1 MKRFAFVF
9 FFLLPLK
16 GMVLLFLMPLFL
28 AIRHLKCVFSIGQG
42 NFVLLKKD
50 ANFLTVDVQSRNGTN
65 RMKDILAAMTI
76 NGNARGKL
84 AEKLEYIGMNKA
96 DVIHSHLIT
105 HDHGDHF
112 CLFQNFWKFEGCSK
126 YRFSRQFNL

>member
-9 FFLLPLK
+9 FFLLLLK
-16 GMVLLFLMPLFL
+16 GMVLSFLMPLFL
-28 AIRHLKCVFSIGQG
+28 TIRLLKCVFSIGQG

-50 ANFLTVDVQSRNGTN
+50 INFLTVDVQSRNGTN

-76 NGNARGKL
+76 NRDVRGKL
-84 AEKLEYIGMNKA
+84 AEKLEDIGMNKTV
-96 DVIHSHLIT
+96 VIHSHLIT

-112 CLFQNFWKFEGCSK
+112 CLFQNFWKFEGRSK
-126 YRFSRQFNL
+126 Y